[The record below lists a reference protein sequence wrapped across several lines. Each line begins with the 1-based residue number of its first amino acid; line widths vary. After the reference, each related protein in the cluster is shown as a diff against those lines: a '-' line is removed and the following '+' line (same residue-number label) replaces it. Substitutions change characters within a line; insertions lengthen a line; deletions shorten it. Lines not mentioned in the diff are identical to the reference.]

1 MVTAMARQSKI
12 EWTFSTWNPVTGC
25 DKVSAGCQHCYA
37 ERMARR
43 LQGMGVTKY
52 RNGFNVTLHPH
63 VLEEPLKWKRPH
75 LIFVNSMSDLF
86 HPEVPFEFIERIFD
100 VMNGAPR
107 HVFQILTKRS
117 KRLTRVHHK
126 LNWSENIWMG
136 VTVENRH
143 YTNRIDDL
151 RQTNAKIKF
160 LSLEPLLG
168 PMPDLSLGMIDWV
181 VVGGESGPGA
191 RPMKEEW
198 VLGIQKQC
206 RQQNTAFFFKQ
217 WGGVNKKKA
226 GRLLSGRTWDEMP
239 PLDLPTRQLSFT
251 QRLA

>member
-1 MVTAMARQSKI
+1 
-12 EWTFSTWNPVTGC
+12 
-25 DKVSAGCQHCYA
+25 
-37 ERMARR
+37 
-43 LQGMGVTKY
+43 
-52 RNGFNVTLHPH
+52 
-63 VLEEPLKWKRPH
+63 
-75 LIFVNSMSDLF
+75 
-86 HPEVPFEFIERIFD
+86 
-100 VMNGAPR
+100 
-107 HVFQILTKRS
+107 
-117 KRLTRVHHK
+117 
-126 LNWSENIWMG
+126 MG

-143 YTNRIDDL
+143 YTYRIDDL
-151 RQTNAKIKF
+151 RRTNAKIKF

-168 PMPDLSLGMIDWV
+168 QMTNLNLGMIDWA

-198 VLGIQKQC
+198 VLDIQKQC
-206 RQQNTAFFFKQ
+206 KMQDTAFFFKQ

>member
-1 MVTAMARQSKI
+1 MSTNSLI
-12 EWTFSTWNPVTGC
+12 EWTGSTWNPVTGC

-43 LQGMGVTKY
+43 LKGMGVTKY
-52 RNGFNVTLHPH
+52 RNGFNVTLHPD
-63 VLEEPLKWKRPH
+63 VLEGPLKWKRPH
-75 LIFVNSMSDLF
+75 LVFVNSMSDLF

-100 VMNGAPR
+100 VMNRAPR
-107 HVFQILTKRS
+107 HIFQILTKRS
-117 KRLTRVHHK
+117 KRLTRVHHR

-143 YTNRIDDL
+143 YTYRIDDL
-151 RQTNAKIKF
+151 RRTNAKIKF

-168 PMPDLSLGMIDWV
+168 PIPDMNLSMIDWV

-198 VLGIQKQC
+198 VLDIQKQC
-206 RQQNTAFFFKQ
+206 KEQGTAFFFKQ

-226 GRLLSGRTWDEMP
+226 GRLLSGRTWNEMP
-239 PLDLPTRQLSFT
+239 PLDLPTRQLDFT